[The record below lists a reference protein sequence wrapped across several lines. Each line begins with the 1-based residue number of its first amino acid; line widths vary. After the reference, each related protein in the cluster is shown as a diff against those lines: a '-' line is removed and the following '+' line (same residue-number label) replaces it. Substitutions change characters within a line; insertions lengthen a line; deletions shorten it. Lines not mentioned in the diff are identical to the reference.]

1 MVTALESRDGES
13 RYYSCFPRPPYLMK
27 ATTRSSLVLLA
38 LATAAIGQQP
48 GAPAPA
54 TATTPPIS
62 IAQPP
67 ATPAPAVEK
76 PAETPA
82 AKPLESAEKPAEK
95 PAPDPVK
102 VEQEKLT
109 AENTLAAEKLKA
121 ETNAIRAEITRLK
134 MEKELL
140 GEKLALEAVKRQAAQ
155 EESLVKVEEERAK
168 LARDNE
174 LAKARAEYL
183 TNELKAVQS
192 QSSIEILKLQNQISS
207 IEMEGKRKAYAD
219 AKPVYLENPLK
230 DDGTLVISDRRI
242 PLNGLITMATADH
255 ITDRIDFYNNAD
267 RKLPIFIVIDESPG
281 GSVMAGYR
289 ILKAMES
296 SDAPVHVVVKS
307 FAASMAAGITTLAK
321 ESYCY
326 PNAII
331 LHHQISS
338 TLFGQL
344 NLTEQAEVV
353 KESQR
358 WWTRL
363 ATPVA
368 QKMGVSTDEF
378 IKQMY
383 AHNSAGDWSE
393 FGEDAQKLKWV
404 NHIVKGIEE
413 TSLTKNPDTVPPQ
426 QANPATVGLKEEVD
440 ANGKPFAFLPR
451 LTPKDVYFLY
461 NPDKYF
467 RMR

>member
-1 MVTALESRDGES
+1 MAIPVLNLLAMSS
-13 RYYSCFPRPPYLMK
+13 FISMK
-27 ATTRSSLVLLA
+27 ASTRSSLVLLA
-38 LATAAIGQQP
+38 MATAAFGQ
-48 GAPAPA
+48 ASAPA
-54 TATTPPIS
+54 TATTPPVA
-62 IAQPP
+62 IAPPP
-67 ATPAPAVEK
+67 ADPAPAVEK
-76 PAETPA
+76 PATPA
-82 AKPLESAEKPAEK
+82 PEEKPESAEKK
-95 PAPDPVK
+95 PAPDPIK
-102 VEQEKLT
+102 EEQEKLT
-109 AENTLAAEKLKA
+109 AENNLAAERLKA
-121 ETNAIRAEITRLK
+121 ETNAMRAEITRLK

-140 GEKLALEAVKRQAAQ
+140 AEKLALQAMKRQSAQ
-155 EESLVKVEEERAK
+155 EDELAKMEEERAQ
-168 LARDNE
+168 LARDTE
-174 LAKARAEYL
+174 LAKARAEFL
-183 TNELKAVQS
+183 THELKAVQS
-192 QSSIEILKLQNQISS
+192 QSGIEIGKLQNQISTF
-207 IEMEGKRKAYAD
+207 EMEEKRKAYAD
-219 AKPVYLENPLK
+219 AEPVYLENPLRE
-230 DDGTLVISDRRI
+230 DGTLVISDRRI
-242 PLNGLITMATADH
+242 ALNGLITMATADY

-267 RKLPIFIVIDESPG
+267 RKLPIFIVIDQSPG

-368 QKMGVSTDEF
+368 QKMGISTDEF
-378 IKQMY
+378 IKRMY
-383 AHNSAGDWSE
+383 AHSSSGDWSE
-393 FGEDAQKLKWV
+393 FGEDARKLKWV
-404 NHIVKGIEE
+404 NHIVNGIEE
-413 TSLTKNPDTVPPQ
+413 TSFTKNPDALDKPS
-426 QANPATVGLKEEVD
+426 ATPKPGTAALKEEVD
-440 ANGKPFAFLPR
+440 ANGKPFAYLPR

-461 NPDKYF
+461 NPDGYY

>member
-1 MVTALESRDGES
+1 
-13 RYYSCFPRPPYLMK
+13 MK
-27 ATTRSSLVLLA
+27 TTTRSALVVLGLA
-38 LATAAIGQQP
+38 TVAILAQEPAATPATADAAATAAK
-48 GAPAPA
+48 A
-54 TATTPPIS
+54 TAATPPIA
-62 IAQPP
+62 IAEMPTIKPVDVP
-67 ATPAPAVEK
+67 AEVPTGK
-76 PAETPA
+76 PA
-82 AKPLESAEKPAEK
+82 SAEAQKPEEK
-95 PAPDPVK
+95 KDLVK
-102 VEQEKLT
+102 EEQEKLT
-109 AENTLAAEKLKA
+109 AENNLAAAKLTA
-121 ETNAIRAEITRLK
+121 ETNAMRSEITRLK
-134 MEKELL
+134 MERDLL
-140 GEKLALEAVKRQAAQ
+140 TERLSLSAIKRQAA
-155 EESLVKVEEERAK
+155 EEEAMSK
-168 LARDNE
+168 IEAEKAQITRDNE
-174 LAKARAEYL
+174 LSKARAEYL

-192 QSSIEILKLQNQISS
+192 QSGIELSKLQNQISNM
-207 IEMEGKRKAYAD
+207 EMETKRKSYAD
-219 AKPVYLENPLK
+219 AKPVYLENPLR

-242 PLNGLITMATADH
+242 PLNGLITMATADQ

-267 RKLPIFIVIDESPG
+267 KKLPIFIVIDESPG

-321 ESYCY
+321 QSYCY

-338 TLFGQL
+338 TLFGQM

-368 QKMGVSTDEF
+368 AKMGVSTDEF

-383 AHNSAGDWSE
+383 AHNSSGDWSE
-393 FGEDAQKLKWV
+393 FGEDANKLKWV
-404 NHIVKGIEE
+404 DHIVTGIEE
-413 TSLTKNPDTVPPQ
+413 TSFTKNPDLKPTGPGAPQ
-426 QANPATVGLKEEVD
+426 PAAEVKEEVD
-440 ANGKPFAFLPR
+440 ATGKPFSYLPR

-461 NPDKYF
+461 NPDNYY

>member
-1 MVTALESRDGES
+1 
-13 RYYSCFPRPPYLMK
+13 MK

-38 LATAAIGQQP
+38 LATAAIGQQ
-48 GAPAPA
+48 GAPA
-54 TATTPPIS
+54 TATTPPIA
-62 IAQPP
+62 IAPP
-67 ATPAPAVEK
+67 AAAPAPAVEK
-76 PAETPA
+76 PAEA
-82 AKPLESAEKPAEK
+82 SAEK
-95 PAPDPVK
+95 PAPDPLK
-102 VEQEKLT
+102 EEQEKLSF
-109 AENTLAAEKLKA
+109 ENNLAAEKLKA

-140 GEKLALEAVKRQAAQ
+140 TEKLALEAVKRQAAQ
-155 EESLVKVEEERAK
+155 EGEMAKMEEERAK
-168 LARDNE
+168 LARDTE
-174 LAKARAEYL
+174 VAKARAEFL
-183 TNELKAVQS
+183 THELKAVQS
-192 QSSIEILKLQNQISS
+192 ESGIEIGKLQNQISAF
-207 IEMEGKRKAYAD
+207 EMEQKRKDYAD
-219 AKPVYLENPLK
+219 AKPVYLENPLRE
-230 DDGTLVISDRRI
+230 DGTLVISDRRI
-242 PLNGLITMATADH
+242 ALNGLITMATADH
-255 ITDRIDFYNNAD
+255 ITDRIDFFNNAD
-267 RKLPIFIVIDESPG
+267 RKMPIFIVIDQSPG

-321 ESYCY
+321 ESYSY

-368 QKMGVSTDEF
+368 QKMGISTDEF
-378 IKQMY
+378 IKRMY
-383 AHNSAGDWSE
+383 AHNSSGDWSE

-404 NHIVKGIEE
+404 NHIVRGIEE
-413 TSLTKNPDTVPPQ
+413 SSFTKNPDASPP
-426 QANPATVGLKEEVD
+426 APKPVVTALAEEVD
-440 ANGKPFAFLPR
+440 ANGRPFAYLPR

-461 NPDKYF
+461 NPDSYY

>member
-1 MVTALESRDGES
+1 
-13 RYYSCFPRPPYLMK
+13 MK
-27 ATTRSSLVLLA
+27 STTRSALVLLG
-38 LATAAIGQQP
+38 LATAAIAQEP
-48 GAPAPA
+48 AAAAAPTVAKA
-54 TATTPPIS
+54 TAATAPIA
-62 IAQPP
+62 IAEIP
-67 ATPAPAVEK
+67 AIKPVDIPTELPSGK
-76 PAETPA
+76 PA
-82 AKPLESAEKPAEK
+82 SAEKQEEK
-95 PAPDPVK
+95 KDPVK
-102 VEQEKLT
+102 EEQEKLT
-109 AENTLAAEKLKA
+109 AENNLASAKLTA
-121 ETNAIRAEITRLK
+121 ETNAMRSEITRLK
-134 MEKELL
+134 MERDLL
-140 GEKLALEAVKRQAAQ
+140 TERLSLAAMKRQA
-155 EESLVKVEEERAK
+155 VEEEAMAK
-168 LARDNE
+168 IEAEKAQIVRDNE
-174 LAKARAEYL
+174 IAKARAEYL
-183 TNELKAVQS
+183 TNELKALQS
-192 QSSIEILKLQNQISS
+192 QSGIELSKLQNQISTM
-207 IEMEGKRKAYAD
+207 EMETKRKSYAD
-219 AKPVYLENPLK
+219 AKPVYLENPLR

-242 PLNGLITMATADH
+242 PLNGLITMATADQ

-267 RKLPIFIVIDESPG
+267 KKLPIFIVIDQSPG

-296 SDAPVHVVVKS
+296 SDAPIHVVVKS

-338 TLFGQL
+338 TLFGQM

-368 QKMGVSTDEF
+368 AKMGVSTDEF

-383 AHNSAGDWSE
+383 AHSSAGDWSE

-404 NHIVKGIEE
+404 NHIVTGIEE
-413 TSLTKNPDTVPPQ
+413 SSFTKNPDLRSTLPQ
-426 QANPATVGLKEEVD
+426 GPAQPAAEVKEEVD
-440 ANGKPFAFLPR
+440 ANGKPFSYLPR

-461 NPDKYF
+461 NPDSYY

>member
-1 MVTALESRDGES
+1 MRDYPELPVSRPS
-13 RYYSCFPRPPYLMK
+13 QFKRPMK
-27 ATTRSSLVLLA
+27 ATTRCTLVMLGM
-38 LATAAIGQQP
+38 ATALVAQE
-48 GAPAPA
+48 ATPAPA
-54 TATTPPIS
+54 TATTPPIA
-62 IAQPP
+62 IGEVP
-67 ATPAPAVEK
+67 ATVSPAVEK
-76 PAETPA
+76 PAE
-82 AKPLESAEKPAEK
+82 KPAE
-95 PAPDPVK
+95 PAEKAPEAPKADPIK
-102 VEQEKLT
+102 TEQEKLSI
-109 AENTLAAEKLKA
+109 ENNLAAERLKA
-121 ETNAIRAEITRLK
+121 ETNAIREEITKLK

-140 GEKLALEAVKRQAAQ
+140 AERIALAATKRQAA
-155 EESLVKVEEERAK
+155 EEEENAKVESESAK
-168 LARDNE
+168 IMREAS
-174 LAKARAEYL
+174 LAKARAELL
-183 TNELKAVQS
+183 THELKAVQS
-192 QSSIEILKLQNQISS
+192 QAGIDISKLQNQISAY
-207 IEMEGKRKAYAD
+207 EMADKRKGYAD
-219 AKPVYLENPLK
+219 AKPVYLENPLR

-242 PLNGLITMATADH
+242 ALNGLITMATADH
-255 ITDRIDFYNNAD
+255 ITDRIDFFNNAD

-296 SDAPVHVVVKS
+296 SDAPIHVVVKS

-321 ESYCY
+321 ESYAY

-368 QKMGVSTDEF
+368 QKMGVTTDEF

-383 AHNSAGDWSE
+383 SHSSAGDWSE

-404 NHIVKGIEE
+404 NHIVQGIEE
-413 TSLTKNPDTVPPQ
+413 TSFTKNPD
-426 QANPATVGLKEEVD
+426 ASPAPAPAVTGLKEEVD
-440 ANGKPFAFLPR
+440 TNGKPFSYLPR

-461 NPDKYF
+461 NPDSYY

>member
-1 MVTALESRDGES
+1 MSS
-13 RYYSCFPRPPYLMK
+13 FISMK
-27 ATTRSSLVLLA
+27 ASTRSSLVLLA
-38 LATAAIGQQP
+38 MATAAFGQ
-48 GAPAPA
+48 ASAPA
-54 TATTPPIS
+54 TATTPPVA
-62 IAQPP
+62 IAPPP
-67 ATPAPAVEK
+67 ADPAPAVEK
-76 PAETPA
+76 PATPA
-82 AKPLESAEKPAEK
+82 PEEKPESAEKK
-95 PAPDPVK
+95 PAPDPIK
-102 VEQEKLT
+102 EEQEKLT
-109 AENTLAAEKLKA
+109 AENNLAAERLKA
-121 ETNAIRAEITRLK
+121 ETNAMRAEITRLK

-140 GEKLALEAVKRQAAQ
+140 AEKLALQAMKRQSAQ
-155 EESLVKVEEERAK
+155 EDELAKMEEERAQ
-168 LARDNE
+168 LARDTE
-174 LAKARAEYL
+174 LAKARAEFL
-183 TNELKAVQS
+183 THELKAVQS
-192 QSSIEILKLQNQISS
+192 QSGIEIGKLQNQISTF
-207 IEMEGKRKAYAD
+207 EMEEKRKAYAD
-219 AKPVYLENPLK
+219 AEPVYLENPLRE
-230 DDGTLVISDRRI
+230 DGTLVISDRRI
-242 PLNGLITMATADH
+242 ALNGLITMATADY

-267 RKLPIFIVIDESPG
+267 RKLPIFIVIDQSPG

-368 QKMGVSTDEF
+368 QKMGISTDEF
-378 IKQMY
+378 IKRMY
-383 AHNSAGDWSE
+383 AHSSSGDWSE
-393 FGEDAQKLKWV
+393 FGEDARKLKWV
-404 NHIVKGIEE
+404 NHIVNGIEE
-413 TSLTKNPDTVPPQ
+413 TSFTKNPDALDKPS
-426 QANPATVGLKEEVD
+426 ATPKPGTAALKEEVD
-440 ANGKPFAFLPR
+440 ANGKPFAYLPR

-461 NPDKYF
+461 NPDGYY

>member
-1 MVTALESRDGES
+1 
-13 RYYSCFPRPPYLMK
+13 MK

-38 LATAAIGQQP
+38 LATAAIGQQ
-48 GAPAPA
+48 GAPA
-54 TATTPPIS
+54 TATTPPIA
-62 IAQPP
+62 IAPP
-67 ATPAPAVEK
+67 AAAPAPAVEK
-76 PAETPA
+76 PAEA
-82 AKPLESAEKPAEK
+82 SAEK
-95 PAPDPVK
+95 PAPDPLK
-102 VEQEKLT
+102 EEQEKLSF
-109 AENTLAAEKLKA
+109 ENNLAAEKLKA

-140 GEKLALEAVKRQAAQ
+140 TEKLALEAVKRQAAQ
-155 EESLVKVEEERAK
+155 EGEMAKMEEERAK
-168 LARDNE
+168 LARDTE
-174 LAKARAEYL
+174 VAKARAEFL
-183 TNELKAVQS
+183 THELKAVQS
-192 QSSIEILKLQNQISS
+192 ESGIEIGKLQNQISAF
-207 IEMEGKRKAYAD
+207 EMEQKRKAYAD
-219 AKPVYLENPLK
+219 AKPVYLENPLRE
-230 DDGTLVISDRRI
+230 DGTLVISDRRI
-242 PLNGLITMATADH
+242 ALNGLITMATADH
-255 ITDRIDFYNNAD
+255 ITDRIDFFNNAD
-267 RKLPIFIVIDESPG
+267 RKMPIFIVIDQSPG

-368 QKMGVSTDEF
+368 QKMGISTDEF
-378 IKQMY
+378 IKRMY
-383 AHNSAGDWSE
+383 AHNSSGDWSE

-404 NHIVKGIEE
+404 NHIVRGIEE
-413 TSLTKNPDTVPPQ
+413 SSFTKNPDASPP
-426 QANPATVGLKEEVD
+426 APKPVVTALAEEVD
-440 ANGKPFAFLPR
+440 ANGRPFAYLPR

-461 NPDKYF
+461 NPDRYY

>member
-1 MVTALESRDGES
+1 
-13 RYYSCFPRPPYLMK
+13 MK

-38 LATAAIGQQP
+38 LATAAIGQQ
-48 GAPAPA
+48 GAPA
-54 TATTPPIS
+54 TATTPPIA
-62 IAQPP
+62 IAPP
-67 ATPAPAVEK
+67 AAAPAPAVEK
-76 PAETPA
+76 PAEKPA
-82 AKPLESAEKPAEK
+82 EASAEKPV
-95 PAPDPVK
+95 PDPLK
-102 VEQEKLT
+102 EEQEKLSF
-109 AENTLAAEKLKA
+109 ENNLAAEKLKA

-140 GEKLALEAVKRQAAQ
+140 TEKLALEAVKRQAAQ
-155 EESLVKVEEERAK
+155 EGEMAKMEEERAK
-168 LARDNE
+168 LARDTE
-174 LAKARAEYL
+174 VAKARAEFL
-183 TNELKAVQS
+183 THELKAVQS
-192 QSSIEILKLQNQISS
+192 ESGIEIGKLQNQISAF
-207 IEMEGKRKAYAD
+207 EMEQKRKDYAD
-219 AKPVYLENPLK
+219 AKPVYLENPLRE
-230 DDGTLVISDRRI
+230 DGTLVISDRRI
-242 PLNGLITMATADH
+242 ALNGLITMATADH
-255 ITDRIDFYNNAD
+255 ITDRIDFFNNAD
-267 RKLPIFIVIDESPG
+267 RKMPIFIVIDQSPG

-321 ESYCY
+321 ESYSY

-368 QKMGVSTDEF
+368 QKMGISTDEF
-378 IKQMY
+378 IKRMY
-383 AHNSAGDWSE
+383 AHNSSGDWSE

-404 NHIVKGIEE
+404 NHIVRGIEE
-413 TSLTKNPDTVPPQ
+413 SSFTKNPDASPP
-426 QANPATVGLKEEVD
+426 APKPVVTALAEEVD
-440 ANGKPFAFLPR
+440 ANGRPFAYLPR

-461 NPDKYF
+461 NPDSYY